1 MARAAGEAEEVGG
14 WAAPGGRGPA
24 VVCADVG
31 GTATDTVTAR
41 TTGIAAQRDFADRNL
56 DGWRMRDEFPR
67 CGLEQQNTAVS
78 ESASEPWYL
87 GIDLGTGGL
96 KVGAVDLAGTVLAS
110 AFRSI
115 DTVIT
120 DDGGNEQDPFAW
132 FDALASA
139 GREVTTALRAETA
152 GAAGARTCRGIGI
165 TGQWGSTIP
174 VDVAGTP
181 VGPCLLWSDRRGAPW
196 SAKLTGGTIGVSGF
210 GVGKIVSWLRFAGGA
225 PSKEG
230 ADPTGHVQFLRHR
243 RPEIDSRSACHLEPV
258 DLIGAWLTGIVAA
271 TPASMVLSWLTDNR
285 PDAPCAYHPSL
296 LRLADRRASQLPPL
310 RPTGS
315 RLGALLPA
323 RARALGLGIASED
336 MGVDVPVVCGAPDL
350 HTAAIGTGGMAC
362 FEGHLA
368 ISTSA
373 WVSAPVSFKK
383 TSVKYGMASIPGFTP
398 GSYMIAN
405 NQETGGASLRW
416 LRDAVLRADDGLGR
430 APADYDAVTS
440 AAALA
445 APGAGGVIFTPWL
458 KGERTP
464 VEDPNL
470 RAAFLNVS
478 ISTTRSDLI
487 RAVLEGV
494 AYNARW
500 LLEATESFAG
510 QSLDGLRLFGG
521 GASSDLWA
529 QIHAD
534 VIGRPIARIDD
545 AIDVNVRG
553 AAWFAALSL
562 GHRTVDDL
570 RWTPIATTNFVPDP
584 RASATYRPLYGE
596 FTRLAKAQ
604 KAMYAR
610 LNGVAANHR

>member
-1 MARAAGEAEEVGG
+1 
-14 WAAPGGRGPA
+14 
-24 VVCADVG
+24 
-31 GTATDTVTAR
+31 
-41 TTGIAAQRDFADRNL
+41 
-56 DGWRMRDEFPR
+56 MRETSSD
-67 CGLEQQNTAVS
+67 
-78 ESASEPWYL
+78 PWYL

-115 DTVIT
+115 DTVRT
-120 DDGGNEQDPFAW
+120 EDGGSEQDPAGW
-132 FDALASA
+132 FDALVSA
-139 GREVTTALRAETA
+139 CREITSARRVREVGA
-152 GAAGARTCRGIGI
+152 GVCRGIGI

-174 VDVAGTP
+174 VDAAGTP

-196 SAKLTGGTIGVSGF
+196 SANLTGGSIGVAGF
-210 GVGKIVSWLRFAGGA
+210 GARKIVSWLRLAGGA

-243 RPEIDSRSACHLEPV
+243 RPEVDSRTAVHLEPV
-258 DLIGAWLTGIVAA
+258 DLIGAWLTGVVAA

-285 PDAPCAYHPSL
+285 PDATCAYHPAL
-296 LRLADRRASQLPPL
+296 LRLADRRSSQLPPL

-315 RLGALLPA
+315 RLGVLLPE
-323 RARALGLGIASED
+323 RASALGLAVPGATP
-336 MGVDVPVVCGAPDL
+336 GVPVVCGVPDL
-350 HTAAIGTGGMAC
+350 HTAAIGTGGLGP
-362 FEGHLA
+362 FDGHVA

-383 TSVKYGMASIPGFTP
+383 TSVRYGMASIPGFAP
-398 GSYMIAN
+398 NSYLIAN

-416 LRDAVLRADDGLGR
+416 LRDSVLRADDGLGR
-430 APADYDAVTS
+430 SPEDYEALTT
-440 AAALA
+440 AAAHA

-464 VEDPNL
+464 VDDPFL
-470 RAAFLNVS
+470 RASFLNVS

-510 QSLDGLRLFGG
+510 QPLNGLRLFGG
-521 GASSDLWA
+521 GATSDLWA
-529 QIHAD
+529 QIYAD
-534 VIGRPIARIDD
+534 VFGRSIARIDD
-545 AIDVNVRG
+545 AMDVNVRG

-562 GHRTVDDL
+562 GHRTIDDL
-570 RWTPIATTNFVPDP
+570 QRSPVATTTFVPDQ
-584 RASATYRPLYGE
+584 RVFAKYRSLYGE
-596 FTRLAKAQ
+596 FTRLARSQ
-604 KAMYAR
+604 KAMYTR
-610 LNGVAANHR
+610 LNGSSTHHR